1 MKKSKDEKEE
11 KSTVRVILNVPEEL
25 NNTFID
31 LAKKRGLTKSNMII
45 YAMSWFLDYN
55 NSMDLMPKML
65 DLLKNV
71 PDSFKIDNEDNKYI
85 L

>member
-71 PDSFKIDNEDNKYI
+71 PDSFNIDNEDNK
-85 L
+85 